1 MSFLHSTVFQGIVEL
16 KIRYMEGGGMMKYT
30 KKRSER
36 KNQKQR
42 DATFEKFK
50 KQQNE
55 LNANRRGVRRK

>member
-1 MSFLHSTVFQGIVEL
+1 
-16 KIRYMEGGGMMKYT
+16 MMKYT